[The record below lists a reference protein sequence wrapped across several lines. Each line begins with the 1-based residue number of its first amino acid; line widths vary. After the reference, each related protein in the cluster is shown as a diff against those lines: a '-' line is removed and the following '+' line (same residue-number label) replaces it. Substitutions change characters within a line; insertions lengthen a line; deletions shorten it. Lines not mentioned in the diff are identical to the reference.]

1 MYALLKK
8 RGITIEE
15 LESAYRLIVPKQE
28 MDLFIMILKKLG
40 CYDDFMKN
48 FNRYYIR
55 IKPKRQIWYGII
67 GATDWHVEE
76 DEYLF
81 WRVLEK
87 YHSIRCHIFYGL
99 PNCGNDNKKLEFMKF
114 SNKDKKEIHYYVN
127 NALFSIGITTA
138 NSKVFDKHKEL
149 HEMWSLLETMFYE
162 ENIFI

>member
-1 MYALLKK
+1 MCALLNK

-15 LESAYRLIVPKQE
+15 LESAYGLIVPKQE

-40 CYDDFMKN
+40 CYDGFMKN

-67 GATDWHVEE
+67 GATDWHEE
-76 DEYLF
+76 TDEFLF

-87 YHSIRCHIFYGL
+87 YHSIRCYIFYGI
-99 PNCGNDNKKLEFMKF
+99 PNCDNEYKKLEFTKF
-114 SNKDKKEIHYYVN
+114 SNKDKKEIYNYVN
-127 NALFSIGITTA
+127 HALFYISIITA
-138 NSKVFDKHKEL
+138 NSEVFNKHKDL